1 MKQKKQTE
9 LKKIEPPLPIYSIFI
24 TNGKDRVFYGMM
36 VKEDAYSTIKQ
47 YKPEELLNKIDKEL
61 SGDLKAIVEE
71 RLP

>member
-1 MKQKKQTE
+1 
-9 LKKIEPPLPIYSIFI
+9 
-24 TNGKDRVFYGMM
+24 MM

-47 YKPEELLNKIDKEL
+47 YKHEELLNKIDKEL